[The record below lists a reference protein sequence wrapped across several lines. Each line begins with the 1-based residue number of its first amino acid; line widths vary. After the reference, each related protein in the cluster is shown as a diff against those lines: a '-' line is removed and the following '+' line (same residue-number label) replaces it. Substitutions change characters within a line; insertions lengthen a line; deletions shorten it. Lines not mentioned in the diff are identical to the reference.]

1 MTLLDN
7 FKPDAEDNLPVHQF
21 VHAGMFWALGVF
33 SRADMISK
41 FNLQASDESQLDE
54 LAAFYTGLPNN
65 QKFLFIQKAEGALE
79 LYEAGLM
86 TEQEVKTQLGLT

>member
-7 FKPDAEDNLPVHQF
+7 FKPDSEEGLPVHQF

-41 FNLQASDESQLDE
+41 FNLQASDEPQLDE

-65 QKFLFIQKAEGALE
+65 QKFKFIQIAEGALE
-79 LYEAGLM
+79 LYETGLM